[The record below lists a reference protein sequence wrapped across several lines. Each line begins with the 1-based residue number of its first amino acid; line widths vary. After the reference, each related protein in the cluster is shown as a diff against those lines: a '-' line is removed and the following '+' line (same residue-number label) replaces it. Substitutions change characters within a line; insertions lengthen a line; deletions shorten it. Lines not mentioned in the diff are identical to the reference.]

1 MANIEP
7 NLEQLS
13 KEQLIS
19 LMVQMVHLYPDL
31 EELIKTIP
39 AIDAKQQRIPLNV
52 ALFRRQIA
60 EIFANTERD
69 SWGAEGRAAEPLMR
83 IVVIADNYVKQGDY
97 NAATILYELVIT
109 SIQDNYDTFRW
120 HADEGDLDDVVKDCV
135 NGLGEC
141 LKNEHDTAVRE
152 KIIQTLYAVY
162 DFDTD
167 LENDEPVMSRK
178 VPILLVGFTTPA
190 ERLTI
195 ASWVRE
201 AFDFDVDWNADKLGD
216 NYDEFLLGLEADTID
231 DETFLRIAHET
242 ESYNHLIDRLL
253 KLGRLDEAVQEAKQV
268 DNYDILEIA
277 DIFSQDGHE
286 NEAEKLILERVK
298 KHSDADLLHWL
309 KKRYEDR
316 GDTAAVLEM
325 AQGIFR
331 VYPMLGT
338 LEGYQEIR
346 QLAKKLNRWE
356 AVQAE
361 LVTFLTKEKNY
372 SLLIKIALDEKQIDK
387 AIALLQSQKK
397 PGTGTVDPYGKNIS
411 SSVAI
416 EVAQAAEER
425 DPLIALEI
433 HQRYIEKLIAD
444 RGRGNYQEA
453 CQHLKRV
460 RHLYQTMS
468 KSELWTNYITTIR
481 DKNRNLPALRDELA
495 LAKL

>member
-1 MANIEP
+1 MANIAS

-19 LMVQMVHLYPDL
+19 LMVQMVQLYPDL

-39 AIDAKQQRIPLNV
+39 SAAAKQQRIPLNA

-69 SWGAEGRAAEPLMR
+69 SWGSEGRAAEPLLR
-83 IVVIADNYVKQGDY
+83 IVAIADNYVKQGDY
-97 NAATILYELVIT
+97 TAATTLYELVIT
-109 SIQDNYDTFRW
+109 GIIDNYDTFRW
-120 HADEGDLDDVVKDCV
+120 HAYEGDLDDVVKDCV
-135 NGLGEC
+135 NGLGES
-141 LKNEHDTAVRE
+141 LKNEQATSVRE
-152 KIIQTLYAVY
+152 KIIQTLYSVY
-162 DFDTD
+162 DFDTG

-178 VPILLVGFTTPA
+178 VPTLLVRYTTPA
-190 ERLTI
+190 ERVTI

-201 AFDFDVDWNADKLGD
+201 AFDYDVDWHADDLGD
-216 NYDEFLLGLEADTID
+216 NYNEFLLGLEADTID

-253 KLGRLDEAVQEAKQV
+253 KLRRLDEAMQEAKQV

-277 DIFSQDGHE
+277 DIFSQHGHE
-286 NEAEKLILERVK
+286 DVAEQLILERVK
-298 KHSDADLLHWL
+298 KHSDTDLLHWL

-316 GDTAAVLEM
+316 GDTAAVLDM
-325 AQGIFR
+325 AQRIFR
-331 VYPMLGT
+331 AYPMLGT

-346 QLAKKLNRWE
+346 ELAKNLNRWE
-356 AVQAE
+356 AVQTE
-361 LVTFLTKEKNY
+361 LLTFLTKEKNY
-372 SLLIKIALDEKQIDK
+372 TLLIKIALDEKQIDK

-397 PGTGTVDPYGKNIS
+397 PAAGTVAPYGNNIS

-425 DPLIALEI
+425 DPLVSLEI
-433 HQRYIEKLIAD
+433 YQRYVEKLIAD
-444 RGRGNYQEA
+444 RGRGNYQVA

-460 RHLYQTMS
+460 RHLYQTMG
-468 KSELWTNYITTIR
+468 KSELWTDYITTIR
-481 DKNRNLPALRDELA
+481 DK
-495 LAKL
+495 